1 MHTGKHTVMA
11 KTKTKKAPSDEE
23 LNDIGAFNNEK
34 TPGKDSTASKRKK
47 DKLEEDT
54 DAYIE
59 IPDVADIPGQ
69 EKITNAGVPRAMS
82 DTTIASDDEEGI
94 RDGKD
99 LLAEDD
105 NVDIVMGTEADVTEE
120 DLALLGDKD
129 QDMDMNDDELV
140 RKEGLDDTDLDG
152 DPLNEAAVDE
162 DSTGEDLDMPES
174 GDEDARKEMDDE
186 ENDYYSLG
194 GGDKDALNE
203 GRRDE

>member
-1 MHTGKHTVMA
+1 MA
-11 KTKTKKAPSDEE
+11 NTKTSKKTLRDEE
-23 LNDIGAFNNEK
+23 LNNKGEFDQQK
-34 TPGKDSTASKRKK
+34 TTPKDSPASKRKK
-47 DKLEEDT
+47 DKLKEDG

-59 IPDVADIPGQ
+59 VPDVSDIPGQ
-69 EKITNAGVPRAMS
+69 EKITNAGVPAAMS
-82 DTTIASDDEEGI
+82 DTTISSDDEEGI

-105 NVDIVMGTEADVTEE
+105 NVEIVMGTEADVTEE
-120 DLALLGDKD
+120 DIALLGDRD
-129 QDMDMNDDELV
+129 QDMDMNEDELV

-162 DSTGEDLDMPES
+162 ASVGDDLDIPDS

-203 GRRDE
+203 GRRDDDEK

>member
-1 MHTGKHTVMA
+1 MA
-11 KTKTKKAPSDEE
+11 KTKAKKALNDEE

-34 TPGKDSTASKRKK
+34 TPAKDSTASKRKK
-47 DKLEEDT
+47 DKLKEDS

-59 IPDVADIPGQ
+59 IPDVSDIPGQ
-69 EKITNAGVPRAMS
+69 EKITNAGVPGAMS
-82 DTTIASDDEEGI
+82 DTTISSDDEEGI

-99 LLAEDD
+99 ILAEDD

-120 DLALLGDKD
+120 DLALLGDPD
-129 QDMDMNDDELV
+129 QDMDMNEDELV

-162 DSTGEDLDMPES
+162 DSTGDDLDMPDS

-203 GRRDE
+203 GRRDDEEK

>member
-1 MHTGKHTVMA
+1 MTR
-11 KTKTKKAPSDEE
+11 TKVSKKKDLDDE
-23 LNDIGAFNNEK
+23 LNETTSFDQTNA
-34 TPGKDSTASKRKK
+34 KDGSASKRRKQ
-47 DKLEEDT
+47 KLAQD
-54 DAYIE
+54 DSYIE
-59 IPDVADIPGQ
+59 IPDVSDIPGQ
-69 EKITNAGVPRAMS
+69 EKIVNAGVPGEMK

-105 NVDIVMGTEADVTEE
+105 NVEIVMGTEADVTEE
-120 DLALLGDKD
+120 DLLILGDPD
-129 QDMDMNDDELV
+129 QDMDMNEDELV
-140 RKEGLDDTDLDG
+140 RKEGLDDTDFDG

-162 DSTGEDLDMPES
+162 TSTGEDLDMPEEES
-174 GDEDARKEMDDE
+174 NDARKDIDDE

>member
-1 MHTGKHTVMA
+1 MA
-11 KTKTKKAPSDEE
+11 KATLKNRLSDEE
-23 LNDIGAFNNEK
+23 LNDKGSFNNEK
-34 TPGKDSTASKRKK
+34 TPAKDSTASKRKK
-47 DKLEEDT
+47 DKLKEDS

-59 IPDVADIPGQ
+59 IPDVSDIPGQ
-69 EKITNAGVPRAMS
+69 EKITNAGVPGAMS
-82 DTTIASDDEEGI
+82 DTTISSDDEEGI
-94 RDGKD
+94 RDEKD

-105 NVDIVMGTEADVTEE
+105 NVEIVMGTEADVTEE

-140 RKEGLDDTDLDG
+140 RKEGLDDTDFDG

-162 DSTGEDLDMPES
+162 ASTGEDLDIPDS

-203 GRRDE
+203 GRRDDDEK

>member
-1 MHTGKHTVMA
+1 MA
-11 KTKTKKAPSDEE
+11 KATLKNKLSDEE
-23 LNDIGAFNNEK
+23 LNDKGNFNNEK
-34 TPGKDSTASKRKK
+34 TPAKDSTASKRKK
-47 DKLEEDT
+47 DKLKEDS

-59 IPDVADIPGQ
+59 IPDVSDIPGQ
-69 EKITNAGVPRAMS
+69 EKITNAGVPGAMR
-82 DTTIASDDEEGI
+82 DTTISSDDEEGI

-120 DLALLGDKD
+120 DLAMLGDKD
-129 QDMDMNDDELV
+129 QDMDMNEDELV
-140 RKEGLDDTDLDG
+140 RKEGLDDTDFEG

-162 DSTGEDLDMPES
+162 DSSGDDLDIPDS
-174 GDEDARKEMDDE
+174 GDEDARKEIDDE

-203 GRRDE
+203 GRRDDEEK

>member
-1 MHTGKHTVMA
+1 MA
-11 KTKTKKAPSDEE
+11 TTKNPKKALRDEE
-23 LNDIGAFNNEK
+23 LNDKGEFNQQK
-34 TPGKDSTASKRKK
+34 TPAKDSTASKRKK
-47 DKLEEDT
+47 DKLKEDS

-59 IPDVADIPGQ
+59 IPDVSDIPGQ
-69 EKITNAGVPRAMS
+69 EKITNAGVPGAMS
-82 DTTIASDDEEGI
+82 DTTISSDDEEGI

-99 LLAEDD
+99 ILAEDD

-120 DLALLGDKD
+120 DLILLGDKD
-129 QDMDMNDDELV
+129 QDMDMNEDELV
-140 RKEGLDDTDLDG
+140 RKEGLDDTDFEG

-162 DSTGEDLDMPES
+162 DSTGDDLDIPDS

-203 GRRDE
+203 GRRDDEEK

>member
-1 MHTGKHTVMA
+1 MA

-34 TPGKDSTASKRKK
+34 TPAKDSTASKRKK
-47 DKLEEDT
+47 DKLKEDS

-59 IPDVADIPGQ
+59 IPDVSDIPGQ
-69 EKITNAGVPRAMS
+69 EKITNAGVPGAMS
-82 DTTIASDDEEGI
+82 DATIASDDEEGI

-120 DLALLGDKD
+120 DLVLLGDKD
-129 QDMDMNDDELV
+129 QDMDMNEDELV
-140 RKEGLDDTDLDG
+140 RKEGLDNTDLDG

-162 DSTGEDLDMPES
+162 ASTGDDLDIPDS

-203 GRRDE
+203 GRRDDDEK

>member
-1 MHTGKHTVMA
+1 MA
-11 KTKTKKAPSDEE
+11 KATTKQRLSDEE
-23 LNDIGAFNNEK
+23 LNDKGSFNDEK
-34 TPGKDSTASKRKK
+34 TPAKDSTSSKRKK
-47 DKLEEDT
+47 DKLKEDS
-54 DAYIE
+54 DAYVE
-59 IPDVADIPGQ
+59 IPDVSDIPGQ
-69 EKITNAGVPRAMS
+69 EKITNAGVPGAMS

-99 LLAEDD
+99 ILAEDD

-129 QDMDMNDDELV
+129 QDMDMNEDELV

-152 DPLNEAAVDE
+152 DPLNEAATNE
-162 DSTGEDLDMPES
+162 DGTGDDLDIPNS

-203 GRRDE
+203 GRRDDEEK

>member
-1 MHTGKHTVMA
+1 MA
-11 KTKTKKAPSDEE
+11 KATIKNKLSDEE
-23 LNDIGAFNNEK
+23 LNDKGDFNNEK
-34 TPGKDSTASKRKK
+34 TPAKDSTASKRKK
-47 DKLEEDT
+47 DKLKEDA

-59 IPDVADIPGQ
+59 IPDVSDIPGQ
-69 EKITNAGVPRAMS
+69 EKITNAGVPGAMS
-82 DTTIASDDEEGI
+82 DTTISSDDEEGI

-105 NVDIVMGTEADVTEE
+105 DVDIVMGTEADVTEE

-129 QDMDMNDDELV
+129 QDMDMNEDELV
-140 RKEGLDDTDLDG
+140 RKEGLDDTDFDG

-162 DSTGEDLDMPES
+162 DSTGDDLDIPDS

-203 GRRDE
+203 GRGDEEK

>member
-1 MHTGKHTVMA
+1 MA
-11 KTKTKKAPSDEE
+11 KTKTKQTLSDEE
-23 LNDIGAFNNEK
+23 LNDIGAFNDEK

-47 DKLEEDT
+47 DKLKEDA

-59 IPDVADIPGQ
+59 IPDISDIPGQ
-69 EKITNAGVPRAMS
+69 EKITNAGVPGAMR
-82 DTTIASDDEEGI
+82 DTTISSDDEEGI

-120 DLALLGDKD
+120 DLAMLGDKD
-129 QDMDMNDDELV
+129 QDMDMNEDELV
-140 RKEGLDDTDLDG
+140 RKESLDNTDLDG

-162 DSTGEDLDMPES
+162 ASTGEDLDMPDS

-203 GRRDE
+203 GRRDEE

>member
-1 MHTGKHTVMA
+1 MA
-11 KTKTKKAPSDEE
+11 KTKTSKKPLRDEE
-23 LNDIGAFNNEK
+23 LKNIGEFDQQPTNA
-34 TPGKDSTASKRKK
+34 KDGTASKRKK
-47 DKLEEDT
+47 DKLAEDG

-59 IPDVADIPGQ
+59 IPDVSDIPGQ
-69 EKITNAGVPRAMS
+69 EKITNAGVPAAMS
-82 DTTIASDDEEGI
+82 DTTISSDDEEGI

-99 LLAEDD
+99 ILAEDD

-120 DLALLGDKD
+120 DLALLGDRD
-129 QDMDMNDDELV
+129 QDMDMNEDELI

-162 DSTGEDLDMPES
+162 DSTGDDLDMPNE
-174 GDEDARKEMDDE
+174 GDDDARKEIEDE

-203 GRRDE
+203 GRRDDDEK

>member
-1 MHTGKHTVMA
+1 MA
-11 KTKTKKAPSDEE
+11 KSTIKNRLSDEE
-23 LNDIGAFNNEK
+23 LNDKGAFNNEK
-34 TPGKDSTASKRKK
+34 TPAKDSSASKRKK
-47 DKLEEDT
+47 DKLKDDA

-59 IPDVADIPGQ
+59 IPDVTDIPGQ
-69 EKITNAGVPRAMS
+69 EKITNAGVPGAMS
-82 DTTIASDDEEGI
+82 DTTISSDDEEGI

-105 NVDIVMGTEADVTEE
+105 NVEIVMGTEADVTEE
-120 DLALLGDKD
+120 DLAMLGDPD
-129 QDMDMNDDELV
+129 QDMDMNEDELV

-152 DPLNEAAVDE
+152 DPLNEAAVNE
-162 DSTGEDLDMPES
+162 DSTGYDLDMPDS

-203 GRRDE
+203 GRRDDEEK

>member
-1 MHTGKHTVMA
+1 MA
-11 KTKTKKAPSDEE
+11 RTKTSKNMLRDEE
-23 LNDIGAFNNEK
+23 LNDKGEFDQQK
-34 TPGKDSTASKRKK
+34 TNAKDSTASKRKK
-47 DKLEEDT
+47 DKLKEDG

-59 IPDVADIPGQ
+59 IPDVSDIPGQ
-69 EKITNAGVPRAMS
+69 EKITNAGVPGAMS
-82 DTTIASDDEEGI
+82 DTTISSDDEEGL

-120 DLALLGDKD
+120 DLEMLGDPD
-129 QDMDMNDDELV
+129 QDMDMNDDELI

-162 DSTGEDLDMPES
+162 ASDGDDLDMPDT

-203 GRRDE
+203 GRRDDEEK

>member
-1 MHTGKHTVMA
+1 MA
-11 KTKTKKAPSDEE
+11 TTKNPKKTLRDEE
-23 LNDIGAFNNEK
+23 LNDKGEFNQQK
-34 TPGKDSTASKRKK
+34 TPAKDSTASKRKK
-47 DKLEEDT
+47 DKLKEDS

-59 IPDVADIPGQ
+59 IPDVSDIPGQ
-69 EKITNAGVPRAMS
+69 EKITNAGVPGAMS
-82 DTTIASDDEEGI
+82 DTTISSDDEEGI

-105 NVDIVMGTEADVTEE
+105 DVEIVMGTEADVTEE

-129 QDMDMNDDELV
+129 QDMDMNEDELV
-140 RKEGLDDTDLDG
+140 RKEGLDDTDFDG
-152 DPLNEAAVDE
+152 DPLNEAAVNE
-162 DSTGEDLDMPES
+162 DSTGEDLDLPDS

-203 GRRDE
+203 GRRDDDEK